1 MQGLQHAYGE
11 KGVVW
16 LAIVSSAPGKQ
27 GYHEPDEMNSISK
40 AKNSAARAVLLDPEG
55 NVGHLYSAQTTPQM
69 IVIDPDGVLLYNGA
83 IDDRPTARLSDIEG
97 ATNYLVVALDEA
109 MSGQE
114 VSTPTTQPYG
124 CSVKYAR

>member
-1 MQGLQHAYGE
+1 MQGLQREYGE

-27 GYHEPDEMNSISK
+27 GYHEPDEMNSLSK
-40 AKNSAARAVLLDPEG
+40 AKNSAAKAVLLDPEG
-55 NVGHLYSAQTTPQM
+55 TVGHLYSAQTTPQM

-83 IDDRPTARLSDIEG
+83 IDDRPTARLADIEG
-97 ATNYLVVALDEA
+97 ATNYLVAALEEA
-109 MSGQE
+109 MNGQE
-114 VSTPTTQPYG
+114 VSRPTTQPYG